1 MDYIVEVR
9 DVLIGVLLFQEHY
22 DDANTANHEKRL
34 LEEQYRLCDPDR
46 IQIRIIDPEE

>member
-9 DVLIGVLLFQEHY
+9 DIFQGVALFQEHY

-34 LEEQYRLCDPDR
+34 LEEQYRYADPER
-46 IQIRIIDPEE
+46 IKIRIIDPSE